1 MTKVALPGS
10 QVLVLPKKKKKFIF
24 FLFTKPFGMGVT
36 QPTYA
41 SYLRNPKPTHT
52 HTHMYFLAHRLY
64 LLMRVHWQ
72 WLSNAKPCL
81 CLWIA

>member
-10 QVLVLPKKKKKFIF
+10 QVLMLPKKKKKKKKNFFF

-41 SYLRNPKPTHT
+41 SYLRKPTHT
-52 HTHMYFLAHRLY
+52 HTHTHVLPRTQVVPAHARALA
-64 LLMRVHWQ
+64 V
-72 WLSNAKPCL
+72 AG
-81 CLWIA
+81 